1 MGDFARIFGEDCW
14 DCYTS
19 ELFWTC
25 NAAAVGRVSH
35 TYTTRVGM
43 MDKIRPRCCRHVC
56 TGTDAGTVQGELQV
70 DSPRFQEDLSLSVE
84 TWHEL
89 L

>member
-19 ELFWTC
+19 ELFWTW

-35 TYTTRVGM
+35 TQLESIQARTR
-43 MDKIRPRCCRHVC
+43 RH
-56 TGTDAGTVQGELQV
+56 DEQI
-70 DSPRFQEDLSLSVE
+70 
-84 TWHEL
+84 
-89 L
+89 